1 MYVYEFQFILMP
13 SSGQLALLIE
23 IVKNFVPF
31 APLYTLNIF
40 YGGAKVTK

>member
-23 IVKNFVPF
+23 IVKNSFPLL
-31 APLYTLNIF
+31 LYTP
-40 YGGAKVTK
+40 